1 MLHPGHVVVVG
12 SGNLDIVMA
21 LERLPRPGETIMGDR
36 MEEVAGGKGL
46 NQAIAAAR
54 HATSA
59 FVGCFGNDA
68 AGSLLKQRLEGAGVD
83 TEYLVRGV
91 EPTGRAFIQVTPDGE
106 NNIVVVSLA
115 NSRLDADHVV
125 AALDV
130 LRPAVVLTQLEI
142 PFRAVEATAEW
153 SESNG
158 AIFVLNPSPIIE
170 LPRSLLERCDPLILN
185 AAEAESILGTG
196 SAHVPRSSNDVSAED
211 LAARLAELVRSVVVT
226 DGSHGAYVGTGHGG
240 IRKIAGKQVVAVDT
254 TGAGDEFAGVLSAG
268 LARGVDLGQAAE
280 MANES
285 AARLVQVQRS
295 ER

>member
-1 MLHPGHVVVVG
+1 VTRIALYFLWACALPGRG
-12 SGNLDIVMA
+12 
-21 LERLPRPGETIMGDR
+21 RR
-36 MEEVAGGKGL
+36 
-46 NQAIAAAR
+46 AIAAAR
-54 HATSA
+54 HATSS
-59 FVGCFGNDA
+59 FVGCIGNDA
-68 AGSLLKQRLEGAGVD
+68 AGTLLKQRLEGAGVD

-142 PFRAVEATAEW
+142 PFRVVEATAEW
-153 SESNG
+153 SESKG
-158 AIFVLNPSPIIE
+158 AIFVLNPSPIMG
-170 LPRSLLERCDPLILN
+170 LPGPLPESCDPLILN
-185 AAEAESILGTG
+185 AAEAESILGGG
-196 SAHVPRSSNDVSAED
+196 SADVPRSSNDASAEG

-254 TGAGDEFAGVLSAG
+254 TGAGDEFAGVLAAG
-268 LARGVDLGQAAE
+268 LARGVDLEHAAE

-285 AARLVQVQRS
+285 AARLVQVRRS